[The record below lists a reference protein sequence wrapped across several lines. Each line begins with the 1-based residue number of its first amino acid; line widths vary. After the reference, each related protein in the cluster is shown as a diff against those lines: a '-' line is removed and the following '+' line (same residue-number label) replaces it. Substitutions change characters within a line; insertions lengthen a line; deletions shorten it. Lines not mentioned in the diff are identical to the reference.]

1 MTSASYDGSLGIR
14 QVSPLLWPER
24 PGSLERPRFRQVIM
38 AALLLVLLLVAVLFD
53 LGLVVKALLWV
64 AIVIAL
70 RLTCAAAFNG
80 ETP

>member
-1 MTSASYDGSLGIR
+1 
-14 QVSPLLWPER
+14 
-24 PGSLERPRFRQVIM
+24 M

-70 RLTCAAAFNG
+70 RLTCATAFNG